1 MKFATFTHLPWPEDN
16 RPGDLYESHTQQVI
30 LAEELGFHSSS
41 LRRLKFRVTQ
51 ALGRPAIAPGGF
63 PNYPQSKRNAP
74 ANLAGAF

>member
-1 MKFATFTHLPWPEDN
+1 MRFIKHNAKKWYYIGFAAA
-16 RPGDLYESHTQQVI
+16 
-30 LAEELGFHSSS
+30 LALVPAPHRSSR
-41 LRRLKFRVTQ
+41 RRLKLRVTQ